1 MSIYYLKV
9 TDWRFNVKQGFHV
22 ARAEAPLRERD
33 LASELGI
40 AKMHNR
46 QMFEYYCT
54 LKQLATL
61 VRENLQ
67 DNVYI

>member
-1 MSIYYLKV
+1 MCVCVCVCVCAHLTTI
-9 TDWRFNVKQGFHV
+9 TDDDSGVKS
-22 ARAEAPLRERD
+22 PLRERD
-33 LASELGI
+33 LASELRI
-40 AKMHNR
+40 VKMHNR

>member
-1 MSIYYLKV
+1 MFKNDVQKTLIGRV
-9 TDWRFNVKQGFHV
+9 FAQW
-22 ARAEAPLRERD
+22 EAPPRERD
-33 LASELGI
+33 LASELRI